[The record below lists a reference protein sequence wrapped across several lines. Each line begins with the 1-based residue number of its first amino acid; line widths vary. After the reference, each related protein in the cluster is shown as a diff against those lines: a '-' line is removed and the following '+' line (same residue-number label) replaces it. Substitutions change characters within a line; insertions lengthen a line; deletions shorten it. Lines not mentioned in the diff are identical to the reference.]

1 MALTV
6 DAAAS
11 DRAPTLLEYA
21 AAGGMTVVS
30 IASAWPLYL
39 GREFGMFTIALAVA
53 GLPASALWTRIGLS
67 RRLVNISVF
76 CVAAL
81 AGAIAFAALAGGG
94 AQGMAIGIRAVVDSE
109 SLAMRVLVQVFAW
122 IAAFRCWTLTT
133 ARDIPLSIVPAA
145 SILIVAAV
153 IVTAGQLV
161 VIAFAAVLVLS
172 CLSVTLYTQG
182 ARASLRIAA
191 SGPPSD
197 TRAAASAIALAAAA
211 VGLAI
216 PASLWLGSLQAPQQW
231 RQTLRSLASV
241 RLGSY
246 LVYWTTS
253 PAILP
258 SPDVRLGGEPA
269 VGERVLFR
277 MKSRSFMLWR
287 TGAFANYD
295 GATWKPGHTGS
306 LLGKPLGEGWWVLP
320 RQDPGLNAGVPARLV
335 KQQFDLQA
343 LFQGYIPAAFELSK
357 VRSFGVRA
365 RMNTA
370 SQVSLTKVLSPGAV
384 IAMASLRKFPP
395 GIVKPVPGAV
405 LGKEREAYLAC
416 PPAVPARVRKLA
428 RDICRGLTDPLQKV
442 KAIQGYLSRC
452 RYSLEANP
460 PPTGHEATDWFLFV
474 TRQGWCD
481 HFASAA
487 AILCRCV
494 GVPARLVTGYLSYE
508 MDEYDWCVV
517 REKHAHAWAE
527 AFIEGY
533 GWLEVNPSA
542 KPERDA
548 LMGRSEG
555 PRAAWIARA
564 VLPGARAAWR
574 RALEMR
580 LWLWVALVGAAVIAG
595 AATVRG
601 VRGRPPVIPVGY
613 DPLAAGRFA
622 RDCYSWM
629 KRWLAGR
636 GYAKAPGQTAF
647 EYAEWLR
654 GRLAAQADPAGTI
667 IAHYRQATYVGKAP
681 SAAEVDEIRQAMG
694 ALARAS
700 RRIWWAARKRRSE

>member
-1 MALTV
+1 
-6 DAAAS
+6 
-11 DRAPTLLEYA
+11 
-21 AAGGMTVVS
+21 MTVVS

-39 GREFGMFTIALAVA
+39 GREFGLFTIALAVA

-94 AQGMAIGIRAVVDSE
+94 AQGMATGIRAVVDSE

-172 CLSVTLYTQG
+172 CLSATLYTQG

-191 SGPPSD
+191 PSPPSD
-197 TRAAASAIALAAAA
+197 TRAAASAIALGAAA

-231 RQTLRSLASV
+231 RQTLRSIASV

-253 PAILP
+253 PAIVP
-258 SPDVRLGGEPA
+258 SADVRLGGEPA

-287 TGAFANYD
+287 TGVFAKYD
-295 GATWKPGHTGS
+295 GASWKPGDTDS
-306 LLGKPLGEGWWVLP
+306 FLGKRLGEGWWVLP
-320 RQDPGLNAGVPARLV
+320 RQDAGLNAGVPARLV

-357 VRSFGVRA
+357 VRSFAVRA

-370 SQVSLTKVLSPGAV
+370 SQASLSKVLPPGAV
-384 IAMASLRKFPP
+384 IAMASLRKLPP
-395 GIVKPVPGAV
+395 GVVKPVHGAV
-405 LGKEREAYLAC
+405 LGKERELYLAC
-416 PPAVPARVRKLA
+416 PRAVPARVRKLA
-428 RDICRGLTDPLQKV
+428 LDICRGLTEPLQKV
-442 KAIQGYLSRC
+442 KAIQGYLSTRC

-460 PPTGHEATDWFLFV
+460 PPTGREATDWFLFV
-474 TRQGWCD
+474 TREGWCD

-487 AILCRCV
+487 AVLCRCA

-542 KPERDA
+542 KAQRDA

-564 VLPGARAAWR
+564 VLPRVRAAWQ

-580 LWLWVALVGAAVIAG
+580 LWLWFAVVGAAALAG

-601 VRGRPPVIPVGY
+601 VRSRPPVIPLGY
-613 DPLAAGRFA
+613 DPLAAERFA
-622 RDCYSWM
+622 RDCYFWM
-629 KRWLAGR
+629 KRWLAAR
-636 GYAKAPGQTAF
+636 GCAKAPGQTAF

-654 GRLAAQADPAGTI
+654 GRLATEADPAGTI
-667 IAHYRQATYVGKAP
+667 IAHYRKATYVGKAP
-681 SAAEVDEIRQAMG
+681 SATEVDEIRQAMG
-694 ALARAS
+694 ALGRAS
-700 RRIWWAARKRRSE
+700 WRIWWAARKRRSE